1 MAQLPDHSNVD
12 GEDLGRLA
20 TAIKNA
26 FNADELDQLVRITFS
41 EGLYQS
47 YVGRDLSDEVLVFKL
62 LEALERRGT
71 IVIFLRAVRLARP
84 HKQDLID
91 LIGKL
96 CPQSMNDPPPARAPI
111 GIIITAL
118 QTLKDRVADPDV
130 AGPLRSWRD
139 KLCEFADGF

>member
-1 MAQLPDHSNVD
+1 MAQLPDDCTGDS
-12 GEDLGRLA
+12 EDLGRLA
-20 TAIKNA
+20 TAIGNA

-71 IVIFLRAVRLARP
+71 IVIFLRAVWLARP

-91 LIGKL
+91 LIEKL
-96 CPQSMNDPPPARAPI
+96 CPQSIN
-111 GIIITAL
+111 
-118 QTLKDRVADPDV
+118 
-130 AGPLRSWRD
+130 
-139 KLCEFADGF
+139 